1 MTMIQKIENEYAI
14 ATAMS
19 LPSQLRI
26 FAPPGAVGPFGLPCP
41 SSGALAYQ
49 GPGVTGRLG
58 GTGNKVMKDPLYGIL
73 FHRFYLYRQLPFCL
87 RCHLG

>member
-1 MTMIQKIENEYAI
+1 
-14 ATAMS
+14 MS

-26 FAPPGAVGPFGLPCP
+26 FAPPGAVGPFGFPCP

-58 GTGNKVMKDPLYGIL
+58 GTGSKVMKDPPMAFFSTGSTFADNCL
-73 FHRFYLYRQLPFCL
+73 FFCDVIWAKNKAAL
-87 RCHLG
+87 ELWKQRT